1 MIIHDWK
8 FKLVCLC
15 QEFKQSMNDVLDPA
29 PEDAIEDQAVQKG
42 KPKIRLVGDKFV
54 MQHRRSIADL
64 PVLPKITDEQ
74 LIAVLNTFKGKDEAD
89 IDMDLLSTLGLAE
102 DTVKIYWEFF
112 SQYGFILHSKVPAPP
127 ARKAEILLLLE

>member
-1 MIIHDWK
+1 MNIQDWEY
-8 FKLVCLC
+8 KLVCLC
-15 QEFKQSMNDVLDPA
+15 QEFKKSMNDVLDPA
-29 PEDAIEDQAVQKG
+29 PEDVIEDQAVQN
-42 KPKIRLVGDKFV
+42 DKLV
-54 MQHRRSIADL
+54 MQKRKSTEDL

-102 DTVKIYWEFF
+102 DTVKKYWEFF